1 MDISKVKLIVSDM
14 DGTLL
19 NAHEEPSDLFF
30 EQFQTLKKLGV
41 HFAAASGRQYNSIA
55 HKLAPIKDEITII
68 GENGGVAM
76 RKEELIHLQTM
87 TPESI
92 LEIIPTLR
100 KVKDIFVILCG
111 QHSAYIESKDP
122 KLIDMFQ
129 EYYGTH
135 EIVEDLTTVV
145 AKTPILKIALYHPKS
160 SEEFIYPQLQ
170 SFESNFLLKISGKN
184 WLDLSSPTSNKGTA
198 LKVVQAKMNITP
210 DETVVFG
217 DYLNDLEMLQGA
229 YFSYA
234 MENAHPEVKKVARFE
249 TTSHNDLGVEKV
261 IAEIIKAKS

>member
-1 MDISKVKLIVSDM
+1 MDLSQIKLIVTDM

-30 EQFQTLKKLGV
+30 EQFEILKQLGV

-76 RKEELIHLQTM
+76 RKDELIHLQVM
-87 TPESI
+87 QPESI
-92 LEIIPTLR
+92 LEILPVLR
-100 KVKDIFVILCG
+100 KVPNIFVILCG
-111 QHSAYIESKDP
+111 QHSAFIESKDP
-122 KLIDMFQ
+122 KLIQMFQ

-135 EIVEDLTTVV
+135 EIVEDLADVV
-145 AKTPILKIALYHPKS
+145 DRVPILKIALYHPQS
-160 SEEFIYPQLQ
+160 SEEFIYPELK
-170 SFESNFLLKISGKN
+170 SYEENFLLKISGKN

-198 LKVVQAKMNITP
+198 LKVVQEKMNITP
-210 DETVVFG
+210 EETAVFG
-217 DYLNDLEMLQGA
+217 DYLNDLEMLQCA

-249 TTSHNDLGVEKV
+249 TASHNDLGVEKV